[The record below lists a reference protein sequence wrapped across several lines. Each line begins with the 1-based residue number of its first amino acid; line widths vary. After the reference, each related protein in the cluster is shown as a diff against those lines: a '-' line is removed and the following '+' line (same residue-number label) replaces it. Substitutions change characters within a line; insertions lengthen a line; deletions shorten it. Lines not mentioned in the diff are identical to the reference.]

1 MISNRKKELW
11 TEYVD
16 SITAT
21 TDSTKIWKTVKS
33 IDGRRPPSKDN
44 EVLQVGEKTYVT
56 DKDKAEQFA
65 KTYKGFSKLPVK
77 REDRILRRKNR
88 MRMKRRPTAEE

>member
-16 SITAT
+16 SITAK
-21 TDSTKIWKTVKS
+21 TDSLIWNTIRS
-33 IDGRRPPSKDN
+33 IDGRRSPSKDD

-56 DKDKAEQFA
+56 DKEKAEQFA
-65 KTYKGFSKLPVK
+65 KTYKGFSKFPVK

-88 MRMKRRPTAEE
+88 IRIKTTNS